1 IMLIGLA
8 AKNAILIVEFAKA
21 KHEEGMPVEQAA
33 LESAR
38 LRFRPILM
46 TAFAFILGV
55 VPLMKA
61 SGAGAGAQNV
71 MGTAVF
77 FGMLVA
83 TFMGVFLIPGNFA
96 FVEGLGRG
104 RRKKGAEVEVAAP
117 AVPAHGPAHS

>member
-1 IMLIGLA
+1 MAPG
-8 AKNAILIVEFAKA
+8 E
-21 KHEEGMPVEQAA
+21 AA

-55 VPLMKA
+55 VPLMRA
-61 SGAGAGAQNV
+61 SGAGAASQNV

-83 TFMGVFLIPGNFA
+83 TMFGVFLIPGNYA
-96 FVEGLGRG
+96 FIQGLGY
-104 RRKKGAEVEVAAP
+104 KKGAQATPPPPPLAEAP
-117 AVPAHGPAHS
+117 SGEAH

>member
-1 IMLIGLA
+1 
-8 AKNAILIVEFAKA
+8 
-21 KHEEGMPVEQAA
+21 
-33 LESAR
+33 
-38 LRFRPILM
+38 M

-83 TFMGVFLIPGNFA
+83 TALGVFLIPGNYA
-96 FVEGLGRG
+96 FVELLGRK
-104 RRKKGAEVEVAAP
+104 KKGALAEAP
-117 AVPAHGPAHS
+117 PPVPAPSHGGGH